1 MKGGHLSLP
10 GLAALFRISH
20 VLHWRAAEMKAGRS
34 HLLPRDAGRARTN
47 AVGQRERSL
56 SPDRPLSKG
65 PRRYRS
71 RTPDAPGR
79 TAEISCPPEV
89 PPPPESCPTQGVPS
103 SVAEVL
109 IRMHG
114 APTNHSTRPFWTT
127 MASTLMV
134 GLFNKARCDKLNEL
148 VEKSLSR
155 LGDDEV
161 MRIGQF
167 GRWVASTKDLDN
179 YLGLEERSRVCNEND
194 EYLFDDIEL
203 AFISLNTPS
212 SG

>member
-1 MKGGHLSLP
+1 
-10 GLAALFRISH
+10 
-20 VLHWRAAEMKAGRS
+20 
-34 HLLPRDAGRARTN
+34 
-47 AVGQRERSL
+47 
-56 SPDRPLSKG
+56 
-65 PRRYRS
+65 
-71 RTPDAPGR
+71 
-79 TAEISCPPEV
+79 
-89 PPPPESCPTQGVPS
+89 
-103 SVAEVL
+103 
-109 IRMHG
+109 
-114 APTNHSTRPFWTT
+114 

-179 YLGLEERSRVCNEND
+179 YLGLEERSRVCDAND
-194 EYLFDDIEL
+194 EDLFDDMEL
-203 AFISLNTPS
+203 AFVSPSTPS